1 MLSNKKCY
9 SKVYNP
15 LIHFKI
21 PHFLDI
27 QRKSFKNFLKIGLI
41 NEFKYLKKITN
52 SNQSI
57 EIIFHIDKYKLTPP
71 KWTIRQSIFK
81 RKNYSCQLFVPLQII
96 NHNTKEYIID
106 WLLLMNLPLMTKN
119 GHFIINGS
127 PKIIMNQIIRSPGI
141 YFQKLIKQDQQ
152 IFYSADFI
160 AERGT
165 WLRLEIDSKNF
176 EIYAKM
182 KKTSKIPINI
192 FLRCLGINLPI
203 FNNYLKLY
211 KTNFNIEY
219 NISKLLI
226 NKKKISILS
235 KKKKFLKNN
244 KNTNFHNL
252 NNNFN
257 LLFKK
262 ISLKSKLENTNIN
275 AKEIGIKF
283 LYEKFLNS
291 RLYNLSKRGR
301 LNINKKLGINISKEY
316 TLLTAKDILFS
327 CFYLIQCVKGI
338 EIPTDID
345 SLGERQVR
353 SSGQL
358 IQIQLSTSL
367 LRFEKI
373 IRDKLV
379 LSEKINKPKIFI
391 FGYNY
396 LANGF
401 FINQYIPNS
410 ILLTK
415 RDEQILMKK
424 NYFIN
429 KKLNLNN
436 FYNLKKLNISN
447 LIKFNFYNKQT
458 FISLSS
464 FNLSVETKIL
474 KFKNKKNLNF
484 NLEIIINSKLFNNF
498 LRDFFNINPL
508 VQLLDQTNPLAEIT
522 HKRRLSSLGP
532 GGISRDTAG
541 MAIRGIH
548 PTHYGRICPI
558 ETPEGQ
564 NAGLVNSFTIYS
576 NLNFKGFIETPF
588 YKIYKGFIQ
597 INLGLFLFS
606 SDQEKNFHIA
616 PGDIKKNKL
625 NFLPNKVDIPCR
637 QLKEFKRISRNQMN
651 YIAINPIQM
660 ISIATSLIPFL
671 EHNDGN
677 RALMG
682 SNMQRQAVP
691 ILKAN
696 FPIVGTGLES
706 NIIAN
711 SNYGIQAKYSGLVT
725 YIDGKQIII
734 SSSTTIIT
742 NILKSLSKL
751 KNSYISF
758 FNNQKNKK
766 SRLIGSKYFN
776 KNINKSNKNDLK
788 KINKYYY
795 INNIYETINQNKF
808 IKINN
813 NLFNFNKFI
822 YLDNLFNNK
831 QKENNIK
838 KKSLSIL
845 FLFISKK
852 NCSIFSFIFFKKKK
866 KEKLFYNNIKN
877 RECFKINNFSLI
889 NTKSIYRIFNFT
901 FENSTL
907 YSFQIINFYSNKKI
921 FDKKTSKIKNFLSKN
936 NLFLLK
942 QFKNKNI
949 IKYYCKLIINK
960 SPLTSYLIFSILN
973 NLNNKKNKNLNK
985 LKSYK
990 IISPIYFNILL
1001 NKINLLYNINALK
1014 INKQNNNKNYNNN
1027 IFKNLYYINK
1037 KKKNFNNC
1045 NYFFLRKNNLFK
1057 SKQIKIKNFYN
1068 KKNILYKI
1076 YFNYINNFDFKI
1088 INFYNFKNLNFYLK
1102 KNDKK
1107 KLINIK
1113 YKCNQFFRSNQD
1125 TYLVHRPIVRAGQW
1139 IQCGDILA
1147 DNSTSIQGELSIG
1160 QNILIGYLPWE
1171 GYNFEDAVLI
1181 NQRLVYDDI
1190 FTSLH
1195 IERYETEIRETQFGL
1210 EQITS
1215 KPNEKDLFNFLDTKG
1230 IIKLGT
1236 WVKEGDILVGKNSPI
1251 GKKKLSAYEKLL
1263 YDIIGKSIPKKKDT
1277 SLRVPLGINGRVIHI
1292 EVIEKEFNY
1301 NLNQNNFIQL
1311 NKKKILNQN
1320 FFFYKFIKKKKN
1332 YIGNNQNL
1340 IIEKFNLYF
1349 NKQIFLINKNKKLKN
1364 KIKTNF
1370 NLNTFNI
1377 CYDKHNKN
1385 NKNKIVKLSSNI
1397 KIFLIKKRKNNF
1409 IYFIKRKKILLF
1421 PIFIILKQK
1430 LNLKIKYLKIFH
1442 NSFILNNLKF
1452 NDYFNNNIFY
1462 FLKNKN
1468 INFFTI
1474 NLYKIVF
1481 ENKFKNNI
1489 NEFVSISKFLGWFK
1503 NNKSLNIIKQIG
1515 NNNIKL
1521 KKPLKIIIYI
1531 AEKRK
1536 IQIGDKIAG
1545 RHGNKGIISNILP
1558 CEDMPYLPDGKPLD
1572 LVLNPLGVPS
1582 RMNVGQIF
1590 ESLLGLAGT
1599 YLNQCYKIQP
1609 FDEIYGSEASQSLV
1623 YSKLYEAKIKT
1634 GQYWLFNPNYP
1645 GKIKLF
1651 DGRTGN
1657 CFEQPSTVG
1666 KAYIL
1671 KLIHQVDEKIHAR
1684 STGPYSLIT
1693 QQPLRGR
1700 SKQGGQRVG
1709 EMEVWALEGFGASY
1723 ILQELLTIKSDD
1735 IDGRNKL
1742 TKSILNN
1749 KSMKSGTP
1757 ESFKVLIREL
1767 QALCLDI
1774 SIYKSELSGKSEKI
1788 NINF

>member
-776 KNINKSNKNDLK
+776 KNI
-788 KINKYYY
+788 
-795 INNIYETINQNKF
+795 
-808 IKINN
+808 
-813 NLFNFNKFI
+813 
-822 YLDNLFNNK
+822 
-831 QKENNIK
+831 
-838 KKSLSIL
+838 SIV
-845 FLFISKK
+845 
-852 NCSIFSFIFFKKKK
+852 
-866 KEKLFYNNIKN
+866 
-877 RECFKINNFSLI
+877 
-889 NTKSIYRIFNFT
+889 
-901 FENSTL
+901 
-907 YSFQIINFYSNKKI
+907 FQA
-921 FDKKTSKIKNFLSKN
+921 DKR
-936 NLFLLK
+936 
-942 QFKNKNI
+942 
-949 IKYYCKLIINK
+949 
-960 SPLTSYLIFSILN
+960 
-973 NLNNKKNKNLNK
+973 
-985 LKSYK
+985 
-990 IISPIYFNILL
+990 
-1001 NKINLLYNINALK
+1001 
-1014 INKQNNNKNYNNN
+1014 NY
-1027 IFKNLYYINK
+1027 
-1037 KKKNFNNC
+1037 
-1045 NYFFLRKNNLFK
+1045 
-1057 SKQIKIKNFYN
+1057 
-1068 KKNILYKI
+1068 LYK
-1076 YFNYINNFDFKI
+1076 
-1088 INFYNFKNLNFYLK
+1088 
-1102 KNDKK
+1102 
-1107 KLINIK
+1107 
-1113 YKCNQFFRSNQD
+1113 
-1125 TYLVHRPIVRAGQW
+1125 
-1139 IQCGDILA
+1139 
-1147 DNSTSIQGELSIG
+1147 
-1160 QNILIGYLPWE
+1160 
-1171 GYNFEDAVLI
+1171 
-1181 NQRLVYDDI
+1181 
-1190 FTSLH
+1190 
-1195 IERYETEIRETQFGL
+1195 
-1210 EQITS
+1210 
-1215 KPNEKDLFNFLDTKG
+1215 
-1230 IIKLGT
+1230 
-1236 WVKEGDILVGKNSPI
+1236 
-1251 GKKKLSAYEKLL
+1251 
-1263 YDIIGKSIPKKKDT
+1263 
-1277 SLRVPLGINGRVIHI
+1277 
-1292 EVIEKEFNY
+1292 
-1301 NLNQNNFIQL
+1301 
-1311 NKKKILNQN
+1311 
-1320 FFFYKFIKKKKN
+1320 
-1332 YIGNNQNL
+1332 
-1340 IIEKFNLYF
+1340 
-1349 NKQIFLINKNKKLKN
+1349 
-1364 KIKTNF
+1364 
-1370 NLNTFNI
+1370 
-1377 CYDKHNKN
+1377 
-1385 NKNKIVKLSSNI
+1385 
-1397 KIFLIKKRKNNF
+1397 
-1409 IYFIKRKKILLF
+1409 
-1421 PIFIILKQK
+1421 
-1430 LNLKIKYLKIFH
+1430 
-1442 NSFILNNLKF
+1442 
-1452 NDYFNNNIFY
+1452 
-1462 FLKNKN
+1462 
-1468 INFFTI
+1468 
-1474 NLYKIVF
+1474 
-1481 ENKFKNNI
+1481 
-1489 NEFVSISKFLGWFK
+1489 
-1503 NNKSLNIIKQIG
+1503 
-1515 NNNIKL
+1515 
-1521 KKPLKIIIYI
+1521 
-1531 AEKRK
+1531 
-1536 IQIGDKIAG
+1536 
-1545 RHGNKGIISNILP
+1545 
-1558 CEDMPYLPDGKPLD
+1558 
-1572 LVLNPLGVPS
+1572 
-1582 RMNVGQIF
+1582 
-1590 ESLLGLAGT
+1590 
-1599 YLNQCYKIQP
+1599 
-1609 FDEIYGSEASQSLV
+1609 
-1623 YSKLYEAKIKT
+1623 
-1634 GQYWLFNPNYP
+1634 
-1645 GKIKLF
+1645 
-1651 DGRTGN
+1651 
-1657 CFEQPSTVG
+1657 
-1666 KAYIL
+1666 
-1671 KLIHQVDEKIHAR
+1671 
-1684 STGPYSLIT
+1684 
-1693 QQPLRGR
+1693 
-1700 SKQGGQRVG
+1700 
-1709 EMEVWALEGFGASY
+1709 
-1723 ILQELLTIKSDD
+1723 
-1735 IDGRNKL
+1735 
-1742 TKSILNN
+1742 
-1749 KSMKSGTP
+1749 
-1757 ESFKVLIREL
+1757 
-1767 QALCLDI
+1767 
-1774 SIYKSELSGKSEKI
+1774 
-1788 NINF
+1788 